1 MATPAQVANDLAAQA
16 AMLHQNGSGN
26 NQIAASMKR
35 GAETIRRQC
44 QIIAELEAAAQAEAD
59 RHETYVNGDD
69 QHA

>member
-16 AMLHQNGSGN
+16 AMLTGTGN
-26 NQIAASMKR
+26 DRLVASMKR

-59 RHETYVNGDD
+59 RHEAYVNGDD

>member
-16 AMLHQNGSGN
+16 AMRGGWDQDRLV
-26 NQIAASMKR
+26 ASMKR

-59 RHETYVNGDD
+59 RHEAYVYGGDP
-69 QHA
+69 HA